1 MSADPIH
8 DHDGRADFLA
18 ALLASAHRQVGTAVI
33 DRIAAQ
39 GGVPELRDPDLA
51 LARML
56 WSAHRATGAEV
67 AERLNRDKAVV
78 DGRRSRR
85 SSQRMTDPGPLAGR
99 LAWVRLKHRREA
111 LRLAHTYWPTDF
123 TALIRDALTT
133 LGELAEL
140 VEADELYAEDPWEEI
155 IRITLLLERQLSG
168 ITLPTPRELA
178 RSDQLGTDYLTEVEQ
193 FLDSHVGPLQQDL
206 DNAQRFLEGEL
217 VSRLDIS
224 EPDAESLLGAD
235 MVVQDLAEDLE
246 QAQGKA
252 QTLRL
257 VVAAVERA
265 SSDFVGEDLSRA
277 NLDDIP
283 LKGVRW
289 DAGTTWPDE
298 WEAWIRQASRPAGGE
313 EGVLIV
319 ASEPH
324 SSVVSAD
331 A

>member
-8 DHDGRADFLA
+8 DHDGPADFLA

-51 LARML
+51 LAHML
-56 WSAHRATGAEV
+56 WSAHRATGSEV
-67 AERLNRDKAVV
+67 AERLNRDKAVAN
-78 DGRRSRR
+78 GRRSRR
-85 SSQRMTDPGPLAGR
+85 SLQRLTGPGPLAGR

-111 LRLAHTYWPTDF
+111 LRLAHTYWPTDL

-140 VEADELYAEDPWEEI
+140 IEADELYAENPWEEI
-155 IRITLLLERQLSG
+155 TRVTLLLERQLSG
-168 ITLPTPRELA
+168 IMLPTPRELA
-178 RSDQLGTDYLTEVEQ
+178 RPEQLGTDYLTEVEQ

-206 DNAQRFLEGEL
+206 GNAQQFLAGEL
-217 VSRLDIS
+217 VSRLDFS

-289 DAGTTWPDE
+289 DAGTIWPDE

>member
-1 MSADPIH
+1 M
-8 DHDGRADFLA
+8 
-18 ALLASAHRQVGTAVI
+18 
-33 DRIAAQ
+33 
-39 GGVPELRDPDLA
+39 
-51 LARML
+51 
-56 WSAHRATGAEV
+56 
-67 AERLNRDKAVV
+67 
-78 DGRRSRR
+78 
-85 SSQRMTDPGPLAGR
+85 
-99 LAWVRLKHRREA
+99 
-111 LRLAHTYWPTDF
+111 
-123 TALIRDALTT
+123 
-133 LGELAEL
+133 
-140 VEADELYAEDPWEEI
+140 
-155 IRITLLLERQLSG
+155 
-168 ITLPTPRELA
+168 
-178 RSDQLGTDYLTEVEQ
+178 
-193 FLDSHVGPLQQDL
+193 
-206 DNAQRFLEGEL
+206 
-217 VSRLDIS
+217 
-224 EPDAESLLGAD
+224 LGAD

-289 DAGTTWPDE
+289 DAGTIWPDE
-298 WEAWIRQASRPAGGE
+298 WETWIRQASRPAGGE